1 MITCLKKE
9 FNLDNTNI
17 EDDVEEEENEEED
30 EKEKK
35 IFSSKDIELRL
46 KSEGEIYITKTAKDI
61 IDKNTK
67 HYIENTLDINGD
79 LKQKSNSFYVNSK
92 ILSNL

>member
-1 MITCLKKE
+1 MISCLKKE
-9 FNLDNTNI
+9 FNLDNINN
-17 EDDVEEEENEEED
+17 EDDIEEEENEEE
-30 EKEKK
+30 ETEEKK
-35 IFSSKDIELRL
+35 YFPTKDIELRL
-46 KSEGEIYITKTAKDI
+46 KSEGEIYITKKATDV

-67 HYIENTLDINGD
+67 HYIENTLDISGD